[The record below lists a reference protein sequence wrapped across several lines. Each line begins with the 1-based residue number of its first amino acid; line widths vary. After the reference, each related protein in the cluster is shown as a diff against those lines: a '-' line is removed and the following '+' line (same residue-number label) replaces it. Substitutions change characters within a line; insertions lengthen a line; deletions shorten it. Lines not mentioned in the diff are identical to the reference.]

1 MNNRMTRRDSLLIDF
16 ESEMNIMANGTDEDF
31 DKSYYYMI
39 DTLEIAINT
48 GEKDGSIS
56 DKTLKAILKYLEE
69 KSANLRE
76 CYYNI
81 VMCFYHNLDLK
92 YLK

>member
-31 DKSYYYMI
+31 DKSYYFMI
-39 DTLEIAINT
+39 DTLEIAINSPD
-48 GEKDGSIS
+48 KDESIS
-56 DKTLKAILKYLEE
+56 HDTLKKILKYLEDNGE
-69 KSANLRE
+69 NLRE

-81 VMCFYHNLDLK
+81 VMCFYHNLDLA